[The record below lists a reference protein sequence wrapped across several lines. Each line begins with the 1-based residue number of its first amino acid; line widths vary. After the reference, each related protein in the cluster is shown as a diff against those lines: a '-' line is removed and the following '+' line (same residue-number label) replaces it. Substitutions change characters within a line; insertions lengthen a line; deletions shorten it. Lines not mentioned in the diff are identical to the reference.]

1 MYRQRVTVRNGLRE
15 EVASDSIWSVH
26 KVWME
31 GSGNLIQRERERE
44 RLSGIK
50 CMSRVSDVDF

>member
-31 GSGNLIQRERERE
+31 GSGNLIQRERER
-44 RLSGIK
+44 G
-50 CMSRVSDVDF
+50 

>member
-44 RLSGIK
+44 VEWYK
-50 CMSRVSDVDF
+50 VYVSCF

>member
-44 RLSGIK
+44 RG
-50 CMSRVSDVDF
+50 

>member
-31 GSGNLIQRERERE
+31 GSGNLIQRER
-44 RLSGIK
+44 LSGIK
-50 CMSRVSDVDF
+50 CMSRVSDIAF

>member
-31 GSGNLIQRERERE
+31 GSGNLIQRERER
-44 RLSGIK
+44 LSGIK
-50 CMSRVSDVDF
+50 CMCRVSDIAF